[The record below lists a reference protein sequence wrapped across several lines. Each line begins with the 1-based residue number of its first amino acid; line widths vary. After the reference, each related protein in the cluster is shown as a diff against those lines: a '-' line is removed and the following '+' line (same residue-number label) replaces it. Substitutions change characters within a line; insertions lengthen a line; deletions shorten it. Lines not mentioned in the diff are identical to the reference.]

1 MGEKISESGAITV
14 KKEKTKEP
22 ELAYDAL
29 RDSSLMIQRQQV
41 CRRKGRLTGKDRE
54 AYGHLAYPP
63 VWSD

>member
-41 CRRKGRLTGKDRE
+41 CRRKGRLTG
-54 AYGHLAYPP
+54 
-63 VWSD
+63 